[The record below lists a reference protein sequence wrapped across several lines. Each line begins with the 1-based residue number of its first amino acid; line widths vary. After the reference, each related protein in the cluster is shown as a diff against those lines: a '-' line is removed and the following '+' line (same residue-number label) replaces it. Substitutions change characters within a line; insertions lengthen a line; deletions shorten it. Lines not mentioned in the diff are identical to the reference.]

1 MKWGRFAGFLA
12 IVLAILGVTAGTSAH
27 LWKSVKLG
35 LDLQGGFDLLYQVQ
49 PTKDNPLTPQGM
61 QAVLQ
66 AVQLRVNSIGVT
78 SPVVE
83 KEDRDKVRVELAGTF
98 DQQSAERLI
107 GKTAD
112 LEIYGAA
119 KQTKDGKWVPVGKP
133 LIGGKDIKSGAR
145 WAVDPNNNENVVEVT
160 FKDAKKWGDIT
171 TKYVGKTIYT
181 FLDGQLINQA
191 TVQEPIL
198 NGNTEITGL
207 GSAEACQELAKEL
220 NAGALPYPLKLV
232 SSTNVGPSLGTASLR
247 ATMWAGL
254 AAVVLIF
261 AFMAALYRVAGL
273 IADVALVAYAFL
285 LLVAFVGLGV
295 VLTLPGLAA
304 LVLGMGMAVDAN
316 IITYERVKD
325 EMRSG
330 KSLMSSIIAGNRRA
344 LRAIVDSNATTFI
357 AGAVMYWFGQGD
369 IRGFA
374 VALMLSIV
382 VSMLTAVLLSRA
394 MLLLLARSNVI
405 RKPWW
410 YGIGRGVVAK

>member
-12 IVLAILGVTAGTSAH
+12 IVVAILGVTAGTSVH
-27 LWKSVKLG
+27 LWKSIKLG

-49 PTKDNPLTPQGM
+49 PSKENPLTPQGM

-66 AVQLRVNSIGVT
+66 AVQLRVNSLGVA
-78 SPVVE
+78 SPIVE
-83 KEDRDKVRVELAGTF
+83 KEDQDKVRVELAGTF

-107 GKTAD
+107 GKTAN

-119 KQTKDGKWVPVGKP
+119 RQDKHGKWVPVGKP
-133 LIGGKDIKSGAR
+133 LVTGKDIKSGAR
-145 WAVDPNNNENVVEVT
+145 WAVDPNTNQNVVEVT

-171 TKYVGKTIYT
+171 TKYVGKPIYT
-181 FLDGQLINQA
+181 FLDGQLINEA

-198 NGNTEITGL
+198 NGNTEITGV
-207 GSAEACQELAKEL
+207 GSQEACQELAKEL
-220 NAGALPYPLKLV
+220 NAGALPYPLKLI
-232 SSTNVGPSLGTASLR
+232 SSTNVGPSLGAASLR
-247 ATMWAGL
+247 ATMWAAL
-254 AAVVLIF
+254 AAVILIF
-261 AFMAALYRVAGL
+261 AFMVALYRVAGL

-285 LLVAFVGLGV
+285 LLLTFVGLGV

-330 KSLMSSIIAGNRRA
+330 KSLLSSVIAGNRRA

-357 AGAVMYWFGQGD
+357 AG
-369 IRGFA
+369 
-374 VALMLSIV
+374 
-382 VSMLTAVLLSRA
+382 
-394 MLLLLARSNVI
+394 
-405 RKPWW
+405 
-410 YGIGRGVVAK
+410 